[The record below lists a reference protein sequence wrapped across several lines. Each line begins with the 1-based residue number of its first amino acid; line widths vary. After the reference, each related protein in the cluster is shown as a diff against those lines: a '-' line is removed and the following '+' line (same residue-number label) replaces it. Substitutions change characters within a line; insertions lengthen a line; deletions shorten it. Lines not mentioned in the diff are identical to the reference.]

1 MTKFI
6 NDEFPMLEL
15 PRSVAL
21 TLVKR
26 VADLFPQTM
35 TCSDKKFGP
44 DNYMCRSLAS
54 HSRKARDDFEGMDWG
69 GQIEFAGIA
78 LDFVG
83 AALKQSSKY
92 LTLIR
97 PADLD
102 YDMILADIEA
112 REDIVL
118 TE

>member
-1 MTKFI
+1 MSKFI
-6 NDEFPMLEL
+6 NDEFPALQL

-21 TLVKR
+21 SLVEK
-26 VADLFPQTM
+26 VVGLFPQTI

-44 DNYMCRSLAS
+44 ENYMCRNLAL

-69 GQIEFAGIA
+69 GQIEFAGVA

-83 AALKQSSKY
+83 AALKESSRY

-102 YDMILADIEA
+102 YNMVLADIEA
-112 REDIVL
+112 REDIIL

>member
-6 NDEFPMLEL
+6 NDEFPVLQL
-15 PRSVAL
+15 PRGVAL
-21 TLVKR
+21 GLLEK
-26 VADLFPQTM
+26 VAGLFPQTI

-54 HSRKARDDFEGMDWG
+54 HSRKARDDFEGMDWA
-69 GQIEFAGIA
+69 GQTEFAGVA

-83 AALKQSSKY
+83 AALKDSSKY

-102 YDMILADIEA
+102 YNMVLADIEA

-118 TE
+118 TG